1 LTTVNQN
8 YPNTSKN
15 NLNQKK
21 KKKTGSGVFISVFQ
35 LYLLKNSSLWCVYF
49 GVSTISFK
57 KFKNFKFLNFLK
69 DIVEIPK

>member
-1 LTTVNQN
+1 LTSVNQN

-15 NLNQKK
+15 NLKQK

-57 KFKNFKFLNFLK
+57 KFKNLK
-69 DIVEIPK
+69 DIVETL